1 MNKELMLMLNSPEE
15 STEKLTPSKL
25 KLPTLVELSSNSN
38 SLVLLITPTLYLL
51 LNPWLMTKPS
61 LMTDP
66 LPVLLKTTNMP
77 PITPECKIIIIIYL
91 FL

>member
-1 MNKELMLMLNSPEE
+1 MLNSKEE
-15 STEKLTPSKL
+15 LTEKLTPSKL
-25 KLPTLVELSSNSN
+25 KLLTSVELSSNSN
-38 SLVLLITPTLYLL
+38 SLVLLITPTLNQLL
-51 LNPWLMTKPS
+51 KTWLMTKPS

-66 LPVLLKTTNMP
+66 LPVLLKTTNTP